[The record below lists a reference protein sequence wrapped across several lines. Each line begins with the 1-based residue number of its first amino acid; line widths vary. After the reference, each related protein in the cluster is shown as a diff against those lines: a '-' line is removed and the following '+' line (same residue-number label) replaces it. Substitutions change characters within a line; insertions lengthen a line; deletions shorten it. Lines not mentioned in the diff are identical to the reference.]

1 MEKLLPYIASILGLL
16 TFFKA
21 IWEYTKA
28 QKWKKL
34 EFIANQ
40 MKEFNNDVE
49 VKKAMQ
55 MLDYTNREIELYG
68 VKVVITNELLESA
81 LCPDLEGKNK
91 NGFTLQEAQIRDIF
105 DHFFE
110 KLSIINQYISS
121 GLITVED
128 VKPYLIYWINIL
140 GKDDNIRK
148 PKALIHSIWKY
159 WQSFNYTDMILL
171 LERFGYNATTI

>member
-1 MEKLLPYIASILGLL
+1 MEKSLPYIASFLGLL

-34 EFIANQ
+34 EFVANQ
-40 MKEFNNDVE
+40 MKEFNSDVE

-55 MLDYTNREIELYG
+55 MLDYTNREIDLNG
-68 VKVVITNELLESA
+68 TKVIITDELLKSA
-81 LCPDLEGKNK
+81 LCPDLAGQNK
-91 NGFTLQEAQIRDIF
+91 DGFTVQEAQIRDIF

-110 KLSIINQYISS
+110 KLSIFNQYISTE
-121 GLITVED
+121 LITVED

-140 GKDDNIRK
+140 GKDDNERK
-148 PKALIHSIWKY
+148 PKILIHNIWKY
-159 WQSFNYTDMILL
+159 WQFFNYTDMIILL
-171 LERFGYNATTI
+171 QRLGYNITTT